1 MFLNKYVFKSQA
13 LTFNLII
20 TSMLSIKKHQARSMG
35 KTRHIQARMSQRGI
49 CQELFDIALQ
59 YGEPVQDKVILGKK
73 ALQLLLNELQEIERQ
88 TLLKAMDKG
97 GIVVVVSGEQL
108 ITTYNL
114 NSYSRRKA
122 IAQRG

>member
-1 MFLNKYVFKSQA
+1 
-13 LTFNLII
+13 
-20 TSMLSIKKHQARSMG
+20 MG

-49 CQELFDIALQ
+49 RQELLDIALQ

-73 ALQLLLNELQEIERQ
+73 ALQLLLDELQQIERFAM
-88 TLLKAMDKG
+88 KAMDKG

-114 NSYSRRKA
+114 NTYSRSKA
-122 IAQRG
+122 IAQSGKP

>member
-1 MFLNKYVFKSQA
+1 
-13 LTFNLII
+13 
-20 TSMLSIKKHQARSMG
+20 MG

-49 CQELFDIALQ
+49 RQELLDIALQ

-88 TLLKAMDKG
+88 TLKAINKG